1 MLAEATQGKAFSM
14 HNTLVAATIVLG
26 SLGLASVQASP
37 VAPAGMTPAVEQ
49 LGGVEAVH
57 CTPGKRHHI
66 PTWNYRADGCKR
78 PSRKVPAKKAP
89 AKDAPPAKSS
99 YLQM

>member
-1 MLAEATQGKAFSM
+1 MRNL
-14 HNTLVAATIVLG
+14 LVAVTITAG

-37 VAPAGMTPAVEQ
+37 VVPGGMTAALDE

-57 CTPGKRHHI
+57 CTPNKRHHI
-66 PTWNYRADGCKR
+66 PTWNYQADGCRR
-78 PSRKVPAKKAP
+78 PGRKKAP
-89 AKDAPPAKSS
+89 AKAPAKASPPAKSS

>member
-1 MLAEATQGKAFSM
+1 MLARQPAKGQPMRSFLA
-14 HNTLVAATIVLG
+14 AATIAFG

-37 VAPAGMTPAVEQ
+37 VAPNGMTAAVEQ
-49 LGGVEAVH
+49 LDGVEAVH

-66 PTWNYRADGCKR
+66 PTWNYQADGCRR
-78 PSRKVPAKKAP
+78 PARKKAP
-89 AKDAPPAKSS
+89 AKAKTPPAKAKTS